1 MSQARTAAVD
11 EMEGINGPKVHPL
24 PPGLWA
30 ALGSPPLEGGGERT
44 YPGVTNGHAAKEG
57 LPWEALGAKGKR
69 RLLTQLS
76 SGAKEWSKKG
86 KERGSG

>member
-1 MSQARTAAVD
+1 M
-11 EMEGINGPKVHPL
+11 
-24 PPGLWA
+24 
-30 ALGSPPLEGGGERT
+30 
-44 YPGVTNGHAAKEG
+44 TNGHAAKEG

-76 SGAKEWSKKG
+76 SGAKEWSKRG